1 MHYDCLIIDDEKIL
15 ADNTCE
21 YFNMFEVKT
30 KAVYSKAEA
39 LTFLEENDTSRGWF
53 RIRTM

>member
-1 MHYDCLIIDDEKIL
+1 MRYDCLIIDDEEVL
-15 ADNTCE
+15 ARNTCE

-39 LTFLEENDTSRGWF
+39 LTSF
-53 RIRTM
+53 RRE